1 MHPELAC
8 ILDIDNIKLK
18 IKDLVYTLRNVG
30 GRGEENE
37 KKKEGMERMKMTVL
51 LAILHIPKCVFL

>member
-1 MHPELAC
+1 MLPELAC

-37 KKKEGMERMKMTVL
+37 KKKKREWRE
-51 LAILHIPKCVFL
+51 